1 MTCGPTSLQG
11 EREGVSV
18 RADAIRKQEKKGC
31 SDRSEAEILGSS
43 FSRVPSQAAAKDGG
57 VFLSSP
63 RKDVSA
69 RGMLLRADAAADLT
83 HSLSTDI
90 SMERRENTA
99 QSSTLLT
106 VFFPS
111 LAFILSSRTQQKG
124 EEEEEDAALSNL

>member
-1 MTCGPTSLQG
+1 M
-11 EREGVSV
+11 
-18 RADAIRKQEKKGC
+18 
-31 SDRSEAEILGSS
+31 GSS

-106 VFFPS
+106 VFFLLFGRAP
-111 LAFILSSRTQQKG
+111 LAPNKRGK
-124 EEEEEDAALSNL
+124 EDAAAAAAALSNL

>member
-1 MTCGPTSLQG
+1 M
-11 EREGVSV
+11 
-18 RADAIRKQEKKGC
+18 
-31 SDRSEAEILGSS
+31 GSS

-106 VFFPS
+106 VFFS
-111 LAFILSSRTQQKG
+111 LARFHSFVSHPTKG
-124 EEEEEDAALSNL
+124 GRRRCCLEQSVRRWPGVSERAWGGGGKLRVSISLKRSISEKCGDGEIES